1 MSGGAVRNLG
11 IAKLFNEIAD
21 LLEIKDENVFKIR
34 AYRRAAMNLESL
46 TEEIEAVAGRRG
58 LTEIAGIG
66 KDLAAKIEQA
76 LETGGIEYLDELR
89 KEIPRGVVEL
99 MEIPGVGP
107 KTAKLLFETLH
118 VDSVE
123 RLEALAQEG
132 KLLGLPGI
140 KQKTI
145 DNILKGIQVVKRGRE
160 RMLLGRALPLARE
173 IVQALEKLPQVR
185 KISMAGSLRR
195 MRETVRDFD
204 LLITSAKP
212 AKVMEA
218 FFALPQ
224 VAEVLAHGE
233 TKATVRHREGVQMD
247 LRVVEPECFGAA
259 LQYFTGSKEH
269 NIRVRELASRKRLK
283 VSEYGVFKEAT
294 GKRLAGA
301 TEEEVYKAIGLPY
314 IPPELREDAGEIEA
328 ALEGRLP
335 NLLELDDLR
344 GDLHAHTNWSD
355 GHHELEALVEAAHR
369 KGYEYIIVSDHSR
382 SSTVAGGLSEE
393 KLLEQIGKI
402 RALNKKYRNLR
413 ILAGSECDILADG
426 RMDFPDRVLAQLDIV
441 LCAVHSRFKQ
451 SRPEMTARIVKAL
464 SNPYVNILAHPT
476 GRLIGERDPY
486 DVDLEAVFAAAKQH
500 GKAVEINAQPSRLD
514 LNDHHARRAKEL
526 GVMISIDTDTH
537 FLDQLENM
545 TLGVAT
551 ARRAWIGKS
560 DVINTMPLDRLLT
573 WAHKVRP
580 RPRK

>member
-1 MSGGAVRNLG
+1 VRNLE

-21 LLEIKDENVFKIR
+21 LLEIKEENVFKIR

-46 TEEIEAVAGRRG
+46 TEEVESVAERGG

-66 KDLAAKIEQA
+66 KDLAAKIGQA
-76 LETGGIEYLDELR
+76 LETGRIGYLEELR
-89 KEIPRGVVEL
+89 KEIPRGVVEM

-107 KTAKLLFETLH
+107 KTAKLLFEKLQ

-123 RLEALAQEG
+123 KLEGLAREG

-145 DNILKGIQVVKRGRE
+145 ENILKGIQVVKRGRE

-173 IVQALEKLPQVR
+173 IVQALEKLPQVK

-204 LLITSAKP
+204 LLITSTKP

-218 FFALPQ
+218 FIALPQ
-224 VAEVLAHGE
+224 VAEVLAQGE
-233 TKATVRHREGVQMD
+233 TKATVRHREGIQMD

-269 NIRVRELASRKRLK
+269 NIRVRELASRKGLK
-283 VSEYGVFKEAT
+283 VSEYGVFDEAT
-294 GKRLAGA
+294 GKRIAGA
-301 TEEEVYKAIGLPY
+301 TEEEVYRALGLPY
-314 IPPELREDAGEIEA
+314 IPPELREDTGEVEA

-335 NLLELDDLR
+335 KLLELDDLR

-355 GHHELEALVEAAHR
+355 GHHQLEALVHAAHQ

-413 ILAGSECDILADG
+413 ILTGSECDILTDG
-426 RMDFPDRVLAQLDIV
+426 SLDYPDRVLAQLDIV

-451 SRPEMTARIVKAL
+451 GRAEMTARIVKAL
-464 SNPYVNILAHPT
+464 SNPYVSIVAHPT

-486 DVDLEAVFAAAKQH
+486 DVDLEAVFAAAKRH
-500 GKAVEINAQPSRLD
+500 GKAVEINAQPARLD
-514 LNDHHARRAKEL
+514 LNDHHARRAAEL
-526 GVMISIDTDTH
+526 GVKISIDTDTH
-537 FLDQLENM
+537 FLDQLDNM
-545 TLGVAT
+545 ALGVAT
-551 ARRAWIGKS
+551 ARRAWITKA
-560 DVINTMPLDRLLT
+560 DVINTMPLDKLIA
-573 WAHKVRP
+573 WAHKSRP
-580 RPRK
+580 RRPK

>member
-1 MSGGAVRNLG
+1 MRNLE

-21 LLEIKDENVFKIR
+21 LLEIKDENIFKIR

-46 TEEIEAVAGRRG
+46 TEEIEAVAGRGG

-76 LETGGIEYLDELR
+76 LETGRIEYLEELR
-89 KEIPRGVVEL
+89 REIPRGVVEL
-99 MEIPGVGP
+99 MAIPGVGP
-107 KTAKLLFETLH
+107 KTAKLLFDRLQ

-123 RLEALAQEG
+123 KLEALAQKG

-140 KQKTI
+140 KQKTVE
-145 DNILKGIQVVKRGRE
+145 NIVKGIQVVKKGRE

-173 IVQALEKLPQVR
+173 IIQTLEKIPQVR
-185 KISMAGSLRR
+185 KISIAGSLRR

-204 LLITSAKP
+204 LLITSTKP
-212 AKVMEA
+212 AKVMEI
-218 FFALPQ
+218 FTSLPQ
-224 VAEVLAHGE
+224 VAEVLVHGE
-233 TKATVRHREGVQMD
+233 TKATIRHREGIQVD

-269 NIRVRELASRKRLK
+269 NIRVRELASRKGLK
-283 VSEYGVFKEAT
+283 VSEYGVFNEAT

-301 TEEEVYKAIGLPY
+301 TEEEVYRAIGLPY

-355 GHHELEALVEAAHR
+355 GHHDLEALVEAAHR
-369 KGYEYIIVSDHSR
+369 KGYEYVIVSDHSR

-393 KLLEQIGKI
+393 KLLDQIGKI
-402 RALNKKYRNLR
+402 RALNKKYTNFR

-451 SRPEMTARIVKAL
+451 GRAEMTARIVKAL

-526 GVMISIDTDTH
+526 GVMLSIDTDTH

-551 ARRAWIGKS
+551 ARRAWISKA
-560 DVINTMPLDRLLT
+560 DVVNAMPLEKLLA
-573 WAHKVRP
+573 WAHKAR
-580 RPRK
+580 RQSHK

>member
-1 MSGGAVRNLG
+1 VSGGAVRNLG

-76 LETGGIEYLDELR
+76 LETGRIEYLDELR

-160 RMLLGRALPLARE
+160 RMLLGRALPLAHE

-212 AKVMEA
+212 AEVMEA

-259 LQYFTGSKEH
+259 LQYFTGSKDH
-269 NIRVRELASRKRLK
+269 NIRVRELASRKGLK

-314 IPPELREDAGEIEA
+314 IPPELREDAGEVDA

-402 RALNKKYRNLR
+402 RALNKKYRNFR

-426 RMDFPDRVLAQLDIV
+426 RLDYSDGVLAQLDIV

-451 SRPEMTARIVKAL
+451 RRPEMTARIVRAL

-514 LNDHHARRAKEL
+514 LNDHHARRAKDL

-580 RPRK
+580 RLPK

>member
-1 MSGGAVRNLG
+1 MRNLE

-46 TEEIEAVAGRRG
+46 TEEIEAVAARG
-58 LTEIAGIG
+58 GLLELPGIG
-66 KDLAAKIEQA
+66 KDLAAKIQQA
-76 LETGGIEYLDELR
+76 LEAGRIEYLEGLR

-99 MEIPGVGP
+99 MSIPGVGP
-107 KTAKLLFETLH
+107 KTAKLLFEKLQ

-123 RLEALAQEG
+123 CLEALAQAG
-132 KLLGLPGI
+132 KLLDLPGI
-140 KQKTI
+140 KQKTVE
-145 DNILKGIQVVKRGRE
+145 NIVKGIQVVKRGRE
-160 RMLLGRALPLARE
+160 RMGLGRTLPLARE
-173 IVQALEKLPQVR
+173 IVQLLEKLPQVKR
-185 KISMAGSLRR
+185 ISMAGSLRR
-195 MRETVRDFD
+195 MRETVKDID
-204 LLITSAKP
+204 LLITSTKP
-212 AKVMEA
+212 AKVMEV
-218 FFALPQ
+218 FTSLPQ
-224 VAEVLAHGE
+224 VAEVLLSGD
-233 TKATVRHREGVQMD
+233 TKATFRHREGIQVD

-259 LQYFTGSKEH
+259 LQYFTGSKAH
-269 NIRVRELASRKRLK
+269 NIRVRELASRKGLK
-283 VSEYGVFKEAT
+283 VSEYGVFRENS
-294 GKRLAGA
+294 GRRIAGA

-335 NLLELDDLR
+335 DLLELGNLR

-355 GHHELEALVEAAHR
+355 GHHELEALIEAAHR

-393 KLLEQIGKI
+393 RLLEQIGKI
-402 RALNKKYRNLR
+402 RALNKKYPKIRV
-413 ILAGSECDILADG
+413 LAGSECDILADG
-426 RMDFPDRVLAQLDIV
+426 KMDFPDRVLAQLDIV
-441 LCAVHSRFKQ
+441 LAAVHSRFKQ
-451 SRPEMTARIVKAL
+451 SRSEMTARIVKAL

-500 GKAVEINAQPSRLD
+500 GKAVEINAQPVRLD

-526 GVMISIDTDTH
+526 GVMLSIDTDTH

-551 ARRAWIGKS
+551 ARRAWIGKP
-560 DVINTMPLDRLLT
+560 DVINTMPLDKLLA
-573 WAHKVRP
+573 WAHKSRP
-580 RPRK
+580 HSSR

>member
-1 MSGGAVRNLG
+1 
-11 IAKLFNEIAD
+11 
-21 LLEIKDENVFKIR
+21 
-34 AYRRAAMNLESL
+34 
-46 TEEIEAVAGRRG
+46 
-58 LTEIAGIG
+58 
-66 KDLAAKIEQA
+66 
-76 LETGGIEYLDELR
+76 
-89 KEIPRGVVEL
+89 
-99 MEIPGVGP
+99 
-107 KTAKLLFETLH
+107 
-118 VDSVE
+118 
-123 RLEALAQEG
+123 
-132 KLLGLPGI
+132 
-140 KQKTI
+140 
-145 DNILKGIQVVKRGRE
+145 
-160 RMLLGRALPLARE
+160 
-173 IVQALEKLPQVR
+173 
-185 KISMAGSLRR
+185 MAGSLRR

-218 FFALPQ
+218 FIALPQ

-269 NIRVRELASRKRLK
+269 NIRVRELASRKGLK
-283 VSEYGVFKEAT
+283 VSEYGVFNEAT

-314 IPPELREDAGEIEA
+314 IPPELREDTGEVEA

-335 NLLELDDLR
+335 DLLTLDDLR

-355 GHHELEALVEAAHR
+355 GHHDLEALVEAAHR
-369 KGYEYIIVSDHSR
+369 KGYEYVIVSDHSR

-402 RALNKKYRNLR
+402 RALNKKYTNFR
-413 ILAGSECDILADG
+413 ILTGSECDILADG
-426 RMDFPDRVLAQLDIV
+426 RLDYSDRVLAQLDIV

-451 SRPEMTARIVKAL
+451 GRAEMTARIVKAL
-464 SNPYVNILAHPT
+464 SNPYVHILAHPT

-500 GKAVEINAQPSRLD
+500 GKAVEINAQPARLD
-514 LNDHHARRAKEL
+514 LNDHHARRAKEQ
-526 GVMISIDTDTH
+526 GVKISIDTDTH

-560 DVINTMPLDRLLT
+560 DVINTMPLGKLLT
-573 WAHKVRP
+573 WVHKTRP
-580 RPRK
+580 RLPR

>member
-1 MSGGAVRNLG
+1 VRNLE

-21 LLEIKDENVFKIR
+21 LLEIKDENIFKIR

-46 TEEIEAVAGRRG
+46 TEEIDSVAERGG
-58 LTEIAGIG
+58 LTDIAGIG
-66 KDLAAKIEQA
+66 KDLAAKIGQA
-76 LETGGIEYLDELR
+76 LETGRIEYLDELR

-107 KTAKLLFETLH
+107 KTAKLLFEELQ

-123 RLEALAQEG
+123 KLEGLAQDG

-145 DNILKGIQVVKRGRE
+145 ENILKGIQVVKRGRE

-173 IVQALEKLPQVR
+173 IVQALEKLPPVK

-204 LLITSAKP
+204 LLITSTKP

-218 FFALPQ
+218 FIALPQ

-233 TKATVRHREGVQMD
+233 TKTTVRHREGIQMD

-259 LQYFTGSKEH
+259 LQYFTGSKDH
-269 NIRVRELASRKRLK
+269 NIRVRELASRKGLK
-283 VSEYGVFKEAT
+283 VSEYGVFKEANGT
-294 GKRLAGA
+294 RIAGA

-314 IPPELREDAGEIEA
+314 MPPEIREDTGEVEA

-335 NLLELDDLR
+335 DLLTLDDLR

-355 GHHELEALVEAAHR
+355 GHHQLEALAQAAHQ

-393 KLLEQIGKI
+393 KLLDQIGKI
-402 RALNKKYRNLR
+402 RALNKKYRNFR
-413 ILAGSECDILADG
+413 ILTGSECDILADG
-426 RMDFPDRVLAQLDIV
+426 RLDYSDRVLAQLDIV

-451 SRPEMTARIVKAL
+451 GRAEMTARIVKAL

-486 DVDLEAVFAAAKQH
+486 DVDLEAVFAAAKRY

-526 GVMISIDTDTH
+526 GVKISIDTDTH

-545 TLGVAT
+545 ALGVAT
-551 ARRAWIGKS
+551 ARRAWIGKA
-560 DVINTMPLDRLLT
+560 DVINTMPLGKLLT
-573 WAHKVRP
+573 WAHKSRP
-580 RPRK
+580 RPAK